1 MANTKQAEKRARQN
15 EKNRQNNKWQFTR
28 MRTAIKN
35 VRASIETKDHA
46 KSMEAY
52 KLATSLIDRMQSKG
66 KIHKNTAARL
76 KSRLNKGVKALVVVA
91 A

>member
-46 KSMEAY
+46 TSMEAY

-76 KSRLNKGVKALVVVA
+76 KSRLNKGIKALVVA